1 MNENNT
7 DIEVADFSGDR
18 ILFEDNHYIA
28 INKNCG
34 EIVQADKTG
43 DESLVETVKQFIRER
58 DGKPGRVFLEV
69 THRIDR
75 PVSGVVLFAKTSK
88 GLTRMNN
95 LFQEGLITKKYWA
108 IVKNQPPSESQTLV
122 HYLLRDNKKNKSFV
136 YNREV
141 HGSKLA
147 KLKYELVGRTQS
159 YYLLVVD
166 LITGRHHQI
175 RAQLSKIGCPIRG
188 DLKYGYPRSNP
199 DGGID
204 LHSRIFAFTHP
215 VSGVEV
221 KIVAPPPKDTLWDE
235 FLLLGLE

>member
-1 MNENNT
+1 MEMFT
-7 DIEVADFSGDR
+7 ADR
-18 ILFEDNHYIA
+18 ILYEDNHFIA
-28 INKNCG
+28 INKRCG

-43 DESLVETVKQFIRER
+43 DESLLETVKGFIKQR

-88 GLTRMNN
+88 GLSRINN
-95 LFQEGLITKKYWA
+95 LFQEGKITKKYWA
-108 IVKNQPPSESQTLV
+108 IVRNQPPKDSDTLV

-136 YNREV
+136 YHREV

-147 KLKYELVGRTQS
+147 KLKYELVGRTQN
-159 YYLLVVD
+159 YYLLVID

-175 RAQLSKIGCPIRG
+175 RAQLSKIGCPIKG

-199 DGGID
+199 DGGIH

-215 VSGVEV
+215 ISGEEIR
-221 KIVAPPPKDTLWDE
+221 IVANPPDDNLWNE
-235 FLLLGLE
+235 FVSLCID